1 MAFDVAKGE
10 GVVAGG
16 LLVNVRR
23 ERGKEGKGAIGKENE
38 LGFWV

>member
-1 MAFDVAKGE
+1 MTFDVAEGE

-23 ERGKEGKGAIGKENE
+23 ERGKEGRRCSRTRRTN
-38 LGFWV
+38 

>member
-1 MAFDVAKGE
+1 MAFDVAEGE

-23 ERGKEGKGAIGKENE
+23 EKGKERKRAEKSSRTRRTN
-38 LGFWV
+38 